1 MQGFKTVA
9 IKCSLSYHSNATQ
22 RSGGQARMTGW
33 CPQPR
38 LLEINVGYVCFC
50 EQQTS
55 RLICWN
61 FTFLY
66 VATFQSFMTH
76 YPRCGLVMFNHKKH
90 LVWEKHILIYEVH
103 GTQTQLEMSLMSGKN
118 TWFCAQNMAN
128 YLTSSKMAS
137 NRFILKT
144 VVSHSSHHHHP
155 SSSLDVKSAPAR
167 LIWIW
172 YDTFCRH
179 VDMICTE
186 CINQPKCSVSVDN
199 RNIQL
204 HFFFPRQL
212 AWFPHSF
219 SIKL

>member
-1 MQGFKTVA
+1 MYVSANSKLHAWFAETLHFFMSQ
-9 IKCSLSYHSNATQ
+9 HSNPLWLIIHVV
-22 RSGGQARMTGW
+22 GW
-33 CPQPR
+33 LC
-38 LLEINVGYVCFC
+38 
-50 EQQTS
+50 
-55 RLICWN
+55 LITKNTW
-61 FTFLY
+61 Y
-66 VATFQSFMTH
+66 
-76 YPRCGLVMFNHKKH
+76 G
-90 LVWEKHILIYEVH
+90 EKHILIYEVH

-204 HFFFPRQL
+204 HIFFSQATGLISTQFQYKVVR
-212 AWFPHSF
+212 
-219 SIKL
+219 

>member
-1 MQGFKTVA
+1 MYVSANSKLHAWFAETLHFFMSQ
-9 IKCSLSYHSNATQ
+9 HSNPLWLIIHVV
-22 RSGGQARMTGW
+22 GW
-33 CPQPR
+33 LC
-38 LLEINVGYVCFC
+38 
-50 EQQTS
+50 
-55 RLICWN
+55 LI
-61 FTFLY
+61 T
-66 VATFQSFMTH
+66 
-76 YPRCGLVMFNHKKH
+76 
-90 LVWEKHILIYEVH
+90 
-103 GTQTQLEMSLMSGKN
+103 KN
-118 TWFCAQNMAN
+118 TWYGKNIFWFMRFMEHKHSWKCPWCLGKIPGFVLRTWPEN
-128 YLTSSKMAS
+128 YLTSSKMTS

-204 HFFFPRQL
+204 HIFFSQATGLISTQFQYKVVR
-212 AWFPHSF
+212 
-219 SIKL
+219 